1 MPEAPT
7 HFLELKTELI
17 FFFSYM
23 AEPFMA
29 SPQEYL
35 IQPEKMA

>member
-23 AEPFMA
+23 AGAVHGLTSGILDPT
-29 SPQEYL
+29 
-35 IQPEKMA
+35 